1 MNETTNLY
9 SSGYTQKL
17 FVEPEYSASLER
29 GGKRRCLG
37 CMHLYDAEFD
47 VCPNCGYTVNTEID
61 YANILNPGTILNKKY
76 MVGKAIAINDFCATY
91 LAWDTELRRRVA
103 INEYLPAG
111 LSLRVMNQLQLT
123 VFPGEKGELYEEG
136 LERFVEEYKFL
147 SNLRRERAISTVFDI
162 FEENRTAYA
171 VRYNRKD
178 CQI

>member
-47 VCPNCGYTVNTEID
+47 VCPRCGYTVNTEIE
-61 YANILNPGTILNKKY
+61 YANILYPGTILNKKY

-91 LAWDTELRRRVA
+91 LAWDTEFRRRVA
-103 INEYLPAG
+103 INEYLPVG
-111 LSLRVMNQLQLT
+111 FSLRTMNQLQLT
-123 VFPGEKGELYEEG
+123 VFPGESGVRYEEG
-136 LERFVEEYKFL
+136 LERFIEEYSFL
-147 SNLRRERAISTVFDI
+147 SNFRRERALSTVFDV
-162 FEENRTAYA
+162 FEENKTA
-171 VRYNRKD
+171 
-178 CQI
+178 